1 LTSASPEAQPGQQV
15 TKSMIFVMEFG
26 SLGVWEFG
34 SFEEFRSLRLS
45 LSIHPEL
52 NHEVDSLEI
61 FKARAE

>member
-34 SFEEFRSLRLS
+34 EFRSLRLS